1 MENVEK
7 STDIYIELSTKELDI
22 SKLDAIMWNLTS
34 RYYIINAVRPASYQW
49 HKRNIFFGGGAS
61 HFSWFCPCMK
71 SFFPIVEISLLV
83 DPKQISLVSK
93 GVPLFSL

>member
-7 STDIYIELSTKELDI
+7 STDIYTELSTKELDI

-49 HKRNIFFGGGAS
+49 HKRNIFWGGGGQVT
-61 HFSWFCPCMK
+61 
-71 SFFPIVEISLLV
+71 FPGFG
-83 DPKQISLVSK
+83 PAWN
-93 GVPLFSL
+93 PFSL